1 MRSERKKGRSLLARL
16 MVLMMIINLLSGINP
31 SAVRADNATDSKHF
45 GNNGQKSEGSGI
57 TLTETAKNYN
67 NGEFDVDLL
76 LKSGGKTTVNEQN
89 LDVVLVVDRSYGMKD
104 NNKMVNAKKAASE
117 FVDNLLK
124 DNHVRVGLVSFGG
137 RTDKMIAP
145 KLEPVNLQKDK
156 TTLKEVINKFKPYNG
171 YGSSEGGT
179 FTQAA
184 LRKANELFGAN
195 NTNRKIIVVI
205 SDGEPTYAYSG
216 SDVADI
222 EQIERAYSNVQK
234 PGYVIK
240 SYGGKLLGWRNGFH
254 KSWPYTPYYVKLV
267 PGIIGEGHE
276 MTEEVK
282 KNTIS

>member
-1 MRSERKKGRSLLARL
+1 
-16 MVLMMIINLLSGINP
+16 MIINLLSGINP

-76 LKSGGKTTVNEQN
+76 LKSRGKTTVNEQN

-156 TTLKEVINKFKPYNG
+156 TTLKEVIN
-171 YGSSEGGT
+171 SEPLYKW
-179 FTQAA
+179 QM
-184 LRKANELFGAN
+184 R
-195 NTNRKIIVVI
+195 V
-205 SDGEPTYAYSG
+205 
-216 SDVADI
+216 
-222 EQIERAYSNVQK
+222 
-234 PGYVIK
+234 
-240 SYGGKLLGWRNGFH
+240 
-254 KSWPYTPYYVKLV
+254 
-267 PGIIGEGHE
+267 
-276 MTEEVK
+276 EE
-282 KNTIS
+282 T